1 MSHFYTSY
9 RKFLIVFVL
18 AISCLILTQQ
28 QSWGQTNPTAQSL
41 PYTQD
46 FSGLATSSTT
56 YPAGWQGWTIS
67 TSPGAAFNTGGP
79 TADRTLIASST
90 AATTSG
96 DVHNYN
102 GKIGFL
108 NSGSLDLTLVL
119 SINTTGLSNITTRF
133 DIMTI
138 RNPYDGGSNTRIN
151 EVTLQYRVGTS
162 GTWTSL
168 AGIEYQNNTTIQTG
182 SVTTPQNSVRRTI
195 TLPSA
200 CNNQSIVQLRWASRQ
215 VSGAGS
221 RPSFAIDN
229 VSIIPYVGGG
239 AIVDGGVNFVGRING
254 YSQPINCTG
263 GDYRVLNYRRVSATS
278 GNPVD
283 GRGQWFTT
291 VNVQSSG
298 GNVTPDNMPGGG
310 GAGFLFT
317 SGGGCGNTGT
327 YLNKWN
333 FGGVGQASLDAV
345 NLTSLNNST
354 DMGLNM
360 GTAGRYTFVMKDV
373 YNTNGPAFYVGFTTN
388 DPVTLTHNTATQ
400 QPTIGSGSAT
410 ITATLSTTPS
420 TQEKFYLRYR
430 ATTNDLSTSTSQV
443 LGTVSGTTVTF
454 NLSGLSSNTTYYYYV
469 LSTTN
474 NSYTS
479 LSEVDKSLCILNF
492 ADNAGSNY
500 SFTTAVQQYTITA
513 SAGANGSISPSGTTT
528 LNSGGNQT
536 YTITPGSFCYR
547 ISTLTVNGNPASLT
561 TGSFDNGGTYVFNNV
576 TANQTIAVTFALKT
590 YTVTVSAGANGSISP
605 GTGSVNCGDNA
616 TYTIT
621 PNAGF
626 YISDV
631 QINGVSNAT
640 AKANG
645 SYTFSNVTS
654 NQTISASFAPLIN
667 YIYHEAT
674 TNNPGCGPDYRSVLT
689 PNSTQS
695 LSLAWKIE
703 YQNQWNQSRIY
714 YTTDGTNPSGA
725 FGAGS
730 GTTQVVNGIYNCGIG
745 TNPNSEVVTGTIP
758 AQPVGTTVKYIISA
772 WNSNGGTELFANSG
786 NCNGCGAKT
795 SSTDATVFSY
805 TVLPATYTITA
816 SAGEGGSISPSG
828 SVSVTENNNQ
838 NFTITANSGFVIGDV
853 LVNGSSVGA
862 VGTYT
867 FTNVTANQ
875 TISASFLPTT
885 FGFYN
890 LQFPGSVTISQ
901 GNNVTAFAQYYI
913 AGVTDVSSDAAPGV
927 NVWIGYSTTNSDP
940 STGGFTWV
948 PATFN
953 LSSGTNNNDEYQ
965 ASFGSSLA
973 PGTYYY
979 ASRFQRNGGDYYY
992 GGFNGGPWNGTTNVN
1007 GVLTINPAGF
1017 NIVSS
1022 AGAGGTISPNG
1033 TTLVGAGT
1041 DQSYTITPNSG
1052 FIIGDVL
1059 VNGVSQGAI
1068 SSYTFTNVQTT
1079 HTISASFLP
1088 TTIDYAN
1095 LQFPGS
1101 ATVTRGTNINV
1112 FAQVYKAGITDAP
1125 GAGSGLSAW
1134 IGYSSTNENPN
1145 SASFTW
1151 IPATFNTQVGN
1162 NDEFI
1167 GTFGASLPA
1176 GTYYYASRFQLNSG
1190 AFYYGGFNGGFW
1202 NGTGNVNGVL
1212 TINPV
1217 TYTITATA
1225 GTGGSISPSGSVTVN
1240 ENTNQ
1245 AFSITAASGYV
1256 INDVLVNNVS
1266 QGAISSY
1273 TFNNV
1278 TSNQSISASFKK
1290 VAIEYA
1296 NLQFPATATINTGGS
1311 MTAYARV
1318 YAAGVTDVTS
1328 GQAAGISAWIG
1339 YSSSNTNPSGAGWT
1353 WVPATF
1359 NVETDGN
1366 NNDEYQASFGS
1377 DLPAGTYYYAS
1388 RFQINGGA
1396 YYYGGYTNSGGGFWG
1411 GPNVSGVLTVNCT
1424 VPAAPSISANGV
1436 TTFCAGGSVTLNST
1450 SATGNTWSTGAT
1462 TQSITVSGS
1471 GTYSVTFTDGFGCV
1485 SAPSNAITVTVNPI
1499 PAKPTISASG
1509 STTICSGNSV
1519 TLTSSSTTGN
1529 LWSTGETTQSI
1540 VVTTAGSYTVKVTL
1554 NNCESPVSD
1563 ATTVTV
1569 NSFGGSSGTQVF
1581 AETMGTT
1588 TASSIAAYETANSF
1602 DNDNLTMSGS
1612 TGVDIRTSVSSAGL
1626 YTGASGSSN
1635 VFITSTSGLNFQI
1648 AGINTLGA
1656 SNLALSFGIYKSTT
1670 SSNGSDFVVEVS
1682 SDGINYTPLTYAAL
1696 PTGSGTATWY
1706 LRTAS
1711 GSIPSTANLR
1721 IRFRQ
1726 TGSTTQYRIDDVILT
1741 KSTGAS
1747 ASIGADGPIT
1757 FCTPGSVVLTATPA
1771 ASYLWSN
1778 GATTQSI
1785 TVTTSGSF
1793 SCILTDANGCTA
1805 TTNTIVTNAVV
1816 SPTVTITNPSAVC
1829 APATVDLTAAAITN
1843 GSGSNLSYTYFTNA
1857 GATTILNNPDQV
1869 AASGTYYIK
1878 GTDNTTGCFDIKPV
1892 IVIVNPRPA
1901 ITTGANPAV
1910 CIGTGTASL
1919 SYTAPLNTPDKY
1931 SIVWSSSATNA
1942 GFTDITLENLPASP
1956 ISVTIPGS
1964 SAPGTYTGTLTVTN
1978 SATGCTSVD
1987 YPVSITINSITAVA
2001 SNNGPLCEGQSLQ
2014 LTALP
2019 GSQSKYI
2026 WSGPNGFSNIATGTT
2041 FSESFASTSATGW
2054 SLNSVPVSASQA
2066 CASNGLLFN
2075 GTGDFA
2081 ITPAITNPNKLNFKI
2096 RRSGDATTWSVNVQI
2111 SSESPVSQTSGPWTT
2126 VATVGSTVTTTCTSV
2141 NEIDLSAYPG
2151 TRYIRFIDTRASGAN
2166 ERGIDEISVSTFT
2179 YTQNPV
2185 INNVTAANAGT
2196 YSLTVTGTNSCTSTT
2211 TTEVLIK
2218 TAPVIGN
2225 YENITLN
2232 ADPGNC
2238 NAVVNYLPATVTG
2251 SPTLAVSYSHVSGSA
2266 FPVGTTTVT
2275 INATNDCGNVSKTF
2289 TVTVVDNQDPVI
2301 TLPTVAPSYNTNN
2314 GTCSSS
2320 QTFAASAT
2328 DNCTVATIKYYIN
2341 YGTSLQA
2348 EINFP
2353 YNFPVGS
2360 TSVTV
2365 VATDVNGRSANNS
2378 FTVNVTDTEAPVL
2391 ADPADVT
2398 GTNDA
2403 GKCYKVVVLTAPVAS
2418 DNCGITVAGVTAT
2431 GIPADNKFPVGT
2443 TTVTWSVTDI
2453 HGNTTTQSQDVTI
2466 TDTEAP
2472 VLADPADVIGTNDAG
2487 KCYKVVV
2494 LTAPIASDN
2503 CGITVAGVTAT
2514 GIPAD
2519 NKFPVGT
2526 TTVTWSVT
2534 DIHGNTTTQSQDVTI
2549 TDTEAPVLADPADI
2563 TGANDAGKCYKVV
2576 VLTAPVASDN
2586 CGITVAGVTATG
2598 IPADNIFPVGTTT
2611 VTWSVTD
2618 IHGNTTTQSQDVTIT
2633 DTEAPVL
2640 ADPADITGAN
2650 DAGKCYKVV
2659 VLTAPIASDNCGI
2672 TVAGVTA
2679 TGIPADNKFPVGTTT
2694 VTWSVTDIHGNTT
2707 TQSQDVTITDTEA
2720 PVLADPAD
2728 VTGTNDVGK
2737 CYKVV
2742 VLTAPIASDNCGI
2755 TVAGVTASGIPA
2767 DNKFPVG
2774 TTTVTW
2780 SVTDIHGNT
2789 TTQSQDV
2796 TITDTE
2802 APVLADP
2809 ADVTGTNDA
2818 GKCYKVVVLT
2828 APIASDNCCIT
2839 VAGVTA
2845 SGIPADNKFPV
2856 GTTTVTWSVTDIHG
2870 NTTTQSQDVTITDTE
2885 APVLADPADVIGT
2898 NDAGKCYKV
2907 VVLTAPIASDNCGIT
2922 VAGVTA
2928 TGIPAD
2934 NKFPVGT
2941 TTVTWSVTDIH
2952 GNTTTQSQDVTITDT
2967 EAPNV
2972 ITKPVTIYLNASG
2985 IATTTAAAVNN
2996 GSTDNCGI
3004 ETITLSK
3011 TSFNCSN
3018 VGTNNVV
3025 LTITDIH
3032 GNTAS
3037 ANAVVTVVDN
3047 IPPTAVCKNIAVFL
3061 GASGSVSIAG
3071 NALENGSTDNCSITV
3086 NGYSLSQNVF
3096 TAAGVYNVTMTVTD
3110 VNGNSSTCTAT
3121 VSVNKRPVTVIYT
3134 GDASEQYSD
3143 VQTLTARLTDNLAG
3157 GAGIAGRTVTF
3168 MIGSQT
3174 VSAVTNTSGIA
3185 TASLTL
3191 NQNPDLAYTVA
3202 VSFAG
3207 DGTYL
3212 QASDSDPFD
3221 ILDEDA
3227 RVDYTGTQFA
3237 ATANVSSSTATVLL
3251 SATVSDITA
3260 ITNDA
3265 AYDMFAGDIRNA
3277 RVRFVVVETG
3287 QTSNWL
3293 TPVLVNSADTKTGTV
3308 SSSITLN
3315 IGNANS
3321 QSYTVR
3327 MEVDGYYTQYPP
3339 ENGIVTVYKPLS
3351 DFVTGGGHIIPTAS
3365 AGTYASTPGLKM
3377 NFGLNVKY
3385 NKQGTN
3391 LQGGVNI
3398 IFRRLVNG
3406 TIRTYQIK
3414 SNSMTSLGT
3423 SGTTGTTTDRYAE
3436 FLSKANLTDIT
3447 DPLNTISLGGNL
3459 DLRVSMRD
3467 RGEPGSSD
3475 EIGVTLFNGSGGLLF
3490 SSNWISSRTVRLT
3503 LRGGNIVISGGNVG
3517 TPIVR
3522 VDGPGVSL
3530 TPPVISAPL
3539 NQHFNVIVLG
3549 NPTFNK
3555 FVLKLESSNVN
3566 SSITLKV
3573 VDAAGRIV
3581 EVKQNLRAGQVIEL
3595 GDDYRLGTYF
3605 VEAVQGTERRIIKLM
3620 KVER

>member
-1 MSHFYTSY
+1 MNYS
-9 RKFLIVFVL
+9 
-18 AISCLILTQQ
+18 Q
-28 QSWGQTNPTAQSL
+28 N
-41 PYTQD
+41 
-46 FSGLATSSTT
+46 
-56 YPAGWQGWTIS
+56 
-67 TSPGAAFNTGGP
+67 FNTLSSP
-79 TADRTLIASST
+79 AST
-90 AATTSG
+90 
-96 DVHNYN
+96 
-102 GKIGFL
+102 
-108 NSGSLDLTLVL
+108 
-119 SINTTGLSNITTRF
+119 TTGLSWTNNSTIVGWYLFNKDNTAITTYGAENGNSGNA
-133 DIMTI
+133 TY
-138 RNPYDGGSNTRIN
+138 NSYGASSNTERALGSLGSGGTYWGSPSSGSVAGYMALALTNATGSTIN
-151 EVTLQYRVGTS
+151 SITVRFNGEQWRNG
-162 GTWTSL
+162 G
-168 AGIEYQNNTTIQTG
+168 NTTAQSMSVQYGFGATFS
-182 SVTTPQNSVRRTI
+182 SVTTWNNTPAGFSFTSPVATATAAAVDGNVAGRVNNLGGSLNSIGWTSGS
-195 TLPSA
+195 TLWIRWVE
-200 CNNQSIVQLRWASRQ
+200 NND
-215 VSGAGS
+215 AGNDHAL
-221 RPSFAIDN
+221 AIDDLTF
-229 VSIIPYVGGG
+229 SAYIGGG

-454 NLSGLSSNTTYYYYV
+454 NLSGLSSSTTYYYYV

-536 YTITPGSFCYR
+536 YTIAPGSSCYR
-547 ISTLTVNGNPASLT
+547 ISSLTVNGNPASLT

-576 TANQTIAVTFALKT
+576 TANQTIDVTFALKT

-703 YQNQWNQSRIY
+703 YQNLWNQSRIY
-714 YTTDGTNPSGA
+714 YTTDGSTPSGA

-745 TNPNSEVVTGTIP
+745 GSPNPEVVTGTIP
-758 AQPVGTTVKYIISA
+758 AQPAGTTVKYIISA

-805 TVLPATYTITA
+805 TVLPATYTIAA
-816 SAGEGGSISPSG
+816 SAGAGGSISPSG

-875 TISASFLPTT
+875 TISAGFLPTT

-890 LQFPGSVTISQ
+890 LQFPGSATISQ
-901 GNNVTAFAQYYI
+901 GNNITAFAQYYI

-927 NVWIGYSTTNSDP
+927 NVWIGYSTTNTDP
-940 STGGFTWV
+940 SSGGFTWV

-953 LSSGTNNNDEYQ
+953 PSSGTNNNDEYQ

-1145 SASFTW
+1145 STSFTW
-1151 IPATFNTQVGN
+1151 IPANFNTQVGN

-1176 GTYYYASRFQLNSG
+1176 GTYYYASRFQLNGG

-1245 AFSITAASGYV
+1245 SFSITAASGYE

-1278 TSNQSISASFKK
+1278 TANQSISAIFKK

-1296 NLQFPATATINTGGS
+1296 NLQFPANATINTGGS

-1318 YAAGVTDVTS
+1318 YVAGVTDAVN
-1328 GQAAGISAWIG
+1328 GQGPGISAWIG
-1339 YSSSNTNPSGAGWT
+1339 YSSNNTDPSGSGWT

-1359 NVETDGN
+1359 NQQFGN
-1366 NNDEYQASFGS
+1366 DDEYQASFGS

-1424 VPAAPSISANGV
+1424 VPTAPSISANGV
-1436 TTFCAGGSVTLNST
+1436 TTFCAGGSVTLTST

-1485 SAPSNAITVTVNPI
+1485 SVPSNAITVTVNPI

-1569 NSFGGSSGTQVF
+1569 NSFGGSSGTEVF

-1602 DNDNLTMSGS
+1602 DNDNHTMSGS
-1612 TGVDIRTSVSSAGL
+1612 TGVDIRTTVSSAGL

-1726 TGSTTQYRIDDVILT
+1726 TGSTTQYRIDDVVLT

-1805 TTNTIVTNAVV
+1805 TSNTIVTNAVV

-1843 GSGSNLSYTYFTNA
+1843 GSGSNLSFTYFTNA

-1910 CIGTGTASL
+1910 CIGTGTASI
-1919 SYTAPLNTPDKY
+1919 SYSAPLNTPDKY

-1964 SAPGTYTGTLTVTN
+1964 AAPGAYTGTLTVTN

-1987 YPVSITINSITAVA
+1987 YPVSITINTVTAVA

-2019 GSQSKYI
+2019 GSQSKYV

-2041 FSESFASTSATGW
+2041 FSESFATTSATGW

-2141 NEIDLSAYPG
+2141 SEIDLSAYPG

-2211 TTEVLIK
+2211 TTEVVIK
-2218 TAPVIGN
+2218 TAPVISN
-2225 YENITLN
+2225 YENITVN

-2238 NAVVNYLPATVTG
+2238 NAVVSYLPATVTG
-2251 SPTLAVSYSHVSGSA
+2251 SPTPAVSYSHVSGST

-2301 TLPTVAPSYNTNN
+2301 TLPTVAPSYNTDN

-2341 YGTSLQA
+2341 YGTSSQA

-2365 VATDVNGRSANNS
+2365 VATDVNGRSATNA
-2378 FTVNVTDTEAPVL
+2378 FTVNITDTEAPVL
-2391 ADPADVT
+2391 VDPADVT

-2418 DNCGITVAGVTAT
+2418 DNCGIAVAGVTAT

-2472 VLADPADVIGTNDAG
+2472 VLVDPADVTGTNDAG

-2494 LTAPIASDN
+2494 LTAPVASDN
-2503 CGITVAGVTAT
+2503 CGIAVAGVTAT

-2549 TDTEAPVLADPADI
+2549 TDTEAPVLVDPADV
-2563 TGANDAGKCYKVV
+2563 TGTNDAGKCYKVV

-2586 CGITVAGVTATG
+2586 CGIA
-2598 IPADNIFPVGTTT
+2598 
-2611 VTWSVTD
+2611 
-2618 IHGNTTTQSQDVTIT
+2618 
-2633 DTEAPVL
+2633 
-2640 ADPADITGAN
+2640 
-2650 DAGKCYKVV
+2650 
-2659 VLTAPIASDNCGI
+2659 
-2672 TVAGVTA
+2672 VAGVTA

-2720 PVLADPAD
+2720 PVL
-2728 VTGTNDVGK
+2728 V
-2737 CYKVV
+2737 
-2742 VLTAPIASDNCGI
+2742 
-2755 TVAGVTASGIPA
+2755 
-2767 DNKFPVG
+2767 
-2774 TTTVTW
+2774 
-2780 SVTDIHGNT
+2780 
-2789 TTQSQDV
+2789 
-2796 TITDTE
+2796 
-2802 APVLADP
+2802 DP

-2828 APIASDNCCIT
+2828 AP
-2839 VAGVTA
+2839 V
-2845 SGIPADNKFPV
+2845 
-2856 GTTTVTWSVTDIHG
+2856 
-2870 NTTTQSQDVTITDTE
+2870 
-2885 APVLADPADVIGT
+2885 
-2898 NDAGKCYKV
+2898 
-2907 VVLTAPIASDNCGIT
+2907 ASDNCGIA

-2972 ITKPVTIYLNASG
+2972 ITRPVTIYLNASG

-3004 ETITLSK
+3004 ATITLSK

-3025 LTITDIH
+3025 LIITDIH

-3047 IPPTAVCKNIAVFL
+3047 IPPTAVCKNIIVFL

-3071 NALENGSTDNCSITV
+3071 NALENGSTDNCSIPV

-3121 VSVNKRPVTVIYT
+3121 VSVNKRPVTVTYT

-3168 MIGSQT
+3168 TIGSQT

-3212 QASDSDPFD
+3212 QGSDSDPFD

-3265 AYDMFAGDIRNA
+3265 AYDAFAGDIRNA

-3293 TPVLVNSADTKTGTV
+3293 TPVLVNNADTKTGTV

-3327 MEVDGYYTQYPP
+3327 IEVDGYYTQYPP

-3391 LQGGVNI
+3391 LQGGVNM

-3475 EIGVTLFNGSGGLLF
+3475 EIGVTLFNPSGGLLF
-3490 SSNWISSRTVRLT
+3490 SSNWVSSRTVRLL

-3522 VDGPGVSL
+3522 VDGPGVSV
-3530 TPPVISAPL
+3530 TPPVTSAPL
-3539 NQHFNVIVLG
+3539 NQHFNVKVLG

-3555 FVLKLESSNVN
+3555 FVLKLESSDVN
-3566 SSITLKV
+3566 SNITLKV

-3605 VEAVQGTERRIIKLM
+3605 VEAVQGTERRTVKLM